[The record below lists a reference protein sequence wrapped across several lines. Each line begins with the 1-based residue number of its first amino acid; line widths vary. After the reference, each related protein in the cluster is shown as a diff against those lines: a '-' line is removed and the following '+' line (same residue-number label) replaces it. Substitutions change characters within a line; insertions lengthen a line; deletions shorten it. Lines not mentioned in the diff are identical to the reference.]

1 MCTKPIRGGD
11 RGGDALRDIHG
22 HVVII
27 LNNYKQIVE
36 SLNKD
41 NLNKRMRKP
50 TRINKLEDRGKW
62 ELGGG
67 GHNSPGGEI
76 MRLGNN
82 TGSLGTG
89 NEV

>member
-36 SLNKD
+36 SLSKD

-67 GHNSPGGEI
+67 TQFPWWGDNEAWEQH
-76 MRLGNN
+76 RKLGNR
-82 TGSLGTG
+82 
-89 NEV
+89 E